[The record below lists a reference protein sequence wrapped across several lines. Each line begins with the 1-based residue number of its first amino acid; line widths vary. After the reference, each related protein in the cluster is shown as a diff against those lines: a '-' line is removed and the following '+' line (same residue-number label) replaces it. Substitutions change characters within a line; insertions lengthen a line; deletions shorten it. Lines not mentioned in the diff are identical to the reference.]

1 MLSAW
6 KSERW
11 PIAAAGLIL
20 LFALLYTAPLGY
32 HLFDCQGEMLFDA
45 AFRIHGGQVPFRDFY
60 SAVGPFQYWIL
71 AGFFKAFGARWF
83 SYILMGCVMNMLG
96 TAAGMRAAWNLTKDT
111 RLTLASALIT
121 GLWFMPIEAA
131 RPTFNNFA
139 YLCLL
144 PAVALLTESSQ
155 DAVSWRDA
163 LAGLLVAVGF
173 YSKQTIGGVGG
184 ACLGVFL
191 LQSGLYRR
199 ALAYGTA
206 AALAVGA
213 FTGWFVVLDKD
224 HEALRQLFVLPLTYR
239 LPWTGQTSA
248 PLWFIR
254 SLAVAIAA
262 SGFLFLSA
270 YELPIWFV
278 ISHFMAKCSFDPR
291 FPLMSIYFF
300 APLATLYFARS
311 RRDRALTMAF
321 VLMSYL
327 PHHYSVAETYT
338 YCVFMGLQ
346 LALFWTAYMDWT
358 AQPARQALLSRL
370 PGPLAGGARPV
381 FWASFLLVLFNGAR
395 VSLKALTSKV
405 LMFSV
410 VGPAAG
416 VTGLLVAWTCL
427 ALAKKSPD
435 DPKVRAAA
443 YAAGAV
449 FLVVGLVGFRQ
460 GARTWRMKHEQVA
473 EGDTLHQKT
482 FRLQTAGLAGL
493 YVTPEEGIPFEKTL
507 RYLQALPAERRPF
520 FVFPDYSIIYSALGL
535 LPPQPYLWFIPGITY
550 VPGPPDDGNVCAALR
565 AQGVKTIVT
574 NEHEAKDV
582 DLPCVREM
590 MEKEYALD
598 QTYELG
604 THVFRIYKKVAR

>member
-11 PIAAAGLIL
+11 PLVAAGFIL
-20 LFALLYTAPLGY
+20 LFAFLYTAPLGY

-45 AFRIHGGQVPFRDFY
+45 AFRIHAGQVPFRDFY

-71 AGFFKAFGARWF
+71 AGFFRVFGARWF
-83 SYILMGCVMNMLG
+83 SYILMGCFMNMLG

-121 GLWFMPIEAA
+121 ALWFMPIEAA

-144 PAVALLTESSQ
+144 PAVALLTESSE
-155 DAVSWRDA
+155 DVASWRDA
-163 LAGLLVAVGF
+163 LAGLLVAVSF

-184 ACLGVFL
+184 LFLGLFL
-191 LQSGLYRR
+191 LQSGFWRR
-199 ALAYGTA
+199 GLAYGTA
-206 AALAVGA
+206 AALSVGA
-213 FTGWFVVLDKD
+213 FTGWFVYLDKD

-239 LPWTGQTSA
+239 LPWTAQASA

-262 SGFLFLSA
+262 SGFLFLSW
-270 YELPIWFV
+270 YELPVWFV

-311 RRDRALTMAF
+311 RRDRALTMVL

-346 LALFWTAYMDWT
+346 LILFWKAYLDWT
-358 AQPARQALLSRL
+358 DSPARKSWLSEL
-370 PGPLAGGARPV
+370 PGPLAGGAEPV
-381 FWASFLLVLFNGAR
+381 FWATFLLVLFNGLR

-416 VTGLLVAWTCL
+416 IAGFLLAWTFL
-427 ALAKKSPD
+427 ALARKNAKA
-435 DPKVRAAA
+435 RTGAL
-443 YAAGAV
+443 AAGLLFA
-449 FLVVGLVGFRQ
+449 VVGVVGFRQ
-460 GARTWRMKHEQVA
+460 GLRTWRMKHEQVA

-482 FRLQTAGLAGL
+482 YQLHTSGLAGL

-507 RYLQALPAERRPF
+507 RYLQDLPPERRPF
-520 FVFPDYSIIYSALGL
+520 FVFPDYSIVYSALAI

-550 VPGPPDDGNVCAALR
+550 VPGPPDDQAVCAALR
-565 AQGVKTIVT
+565 AHGVKTIMT
-574 NEHEAKDV
+574 NEHEVKDI

-598 QTYELG
+598 QTFELG
-604 THVFRIYKKVAR
+604 AHVFRIYKKVSL